1 MPQAAGRRTE
11 FTEIDVDR
19 LLFDPGNPRFGGK
32 SKQYSLSEIERE
44 QEKIQKVLEGHP
56 HNALRLV
63 ESFTKNGFIRYEP
76 LVVRKVGGKFVV
88 IEGNRRLAAVRY
100 IIRNPE
106 GSFKKDLI
114 HKLERIPVLV
124 FHEAKDQSHIE
135 DMRVYLGVH
144 HLFGFKDWPAESKAV
159 FLDEQIN
166 SKEDLERTVD
176 ELGIKKSA
184 VRRYLVPYRMIR
196 KARQH
201 LKGIS
206 DQDFWIL
213 GEALTRSAIPEYI
226 QLEVDPDTLDVEKF
240 DLQKLN
246 KLIDFLYGEL
256 KPDGTRDFASRKL
269 SDTRES
275 SNLARV
281 LSDPR
286 AATKLEKGATVAEA
300 LPLVETPTENV
311 KRLRREL
318 RQMAVIIRSI
328 TSGGSSPAK
337 ELRKKYQEFSK
348 VARRF
353 LKKKCIAQVLHFLNL
368 SVSSFGIRKFAL
380 LPTKTSGPK
389 RKRQPEA
396 DSITFWTV

>member
-1 MPQAAGRRTE
+1 MAQTGAARKTE
-11 FTEIDVDR
+11 FTEIEVDR
-19 LLFDPGNPRFGGK
+19 LLFDPSNPRFGGK
-32 SKQYSLSEIERE
+32 RKEYSLSEIERQ
-44 QEKIQKVLEGHP
+44 QEPIQRILEGHP

-63 ESFTKNGFIRYEP
+63 ESFEKNGFIRYEP
-76 LVVRKVGGKFVV
+76 LVVRQVDSKFAV
-88 IEGNRRLAAVRY
+88 IEGNRRLAAVRH

-106 GSFKKDLI
+106 KTFPEDLI
-114 HKLERIPVLV
+114 QKLKRVPVLV

-144 HLFGFKDWPAESKAV
+144 HLFGFKDWPAGSKAV
-159 FLDEQIN
+159 FLDEQIK
-166 SKEDLERTVD
+166 SRQDLERTVD

-240 DLQKLN
+240 SLQKLN

-256 KPDGTRDFASRKL
+256 KSDGTRDFSSRKL
-269 SDTRES
+269 TDTRES
-275 SNLARV
+275 SDLAKV

-286 AATKLEKGATVAEA
+286 AATKLEKGATLAEA

-311 KRLRREL
+311 KRLRRQL
-318 RQMAVIIRSI
+318 REMAVVIRNI
-328 TSGGSSPAK
+328 TSGGERPAK
-337 ELRKKYQEFSK
+337 ELRRTYREFSK
-348 VARRF
+348 AARNF
-353 LKKKCIAQVLHFLNL
+353 LKTNA
-368 SVSSFGIRKFAL
+368 
-380 LPTKTSGPK
+380 
-389 RKRQPEA
+389 
-396 DSITFWTV
+396 

>member
-1 MPQAAGRRTE
+1 MPQAAARRTE
-11 FTEIDVDR
+11 FTEVDVDR

-32 SKQYSLSEIERE
+32 SKQYSLSEIERKQGE
-44 QEKIQKVLEGHP
+44 IQKVLEGHP

-76 LVVRKVGGKFVV
+76 LVVRQIGGKFVV
-88 IEGNRRLAAVRY
+88 IEGNRRLAAVRH
-100 IIRNPE
+100 ILRNSGNSFEQGLIRKL
-106 GSFKKDLI
+106 KK
-114 HKLERIPVLV
+114 IPVLV

-159 FLDEQIN
+159 FLDEQIK

-184 VRRYLVPYRMIR
+184 VKRYLVPYRMIR

-226 QLEVDPDTLDVEKF
+226 QLEVNPDTLDVENF
-240 DLQKLN
+240 SLQKLN

-256 KPDGTRDFASRKL
+256 KGDGKRDFSSRKL
-269 SDTRES
+269 TDTRES
-275 SNLARV
+275 SDLAKV
-281 LSDPR
+281 LSDPK
-286 AATKLEKGATVAEA
+286 AAAKLEKGATLDEA
-300 LPLVETPTENV
+300 IPLVETPTENV
-311 KRLRREL
+311 KRLREQLRE
-318 RQMAVIIRSI
+318 MAVLVRSI
-328 TSGGSSPAK
+328 TSGRNGLGK
-337 ELRKKYQEFSK
+337 ELRRKYQEFSK
-348 VARRF
+348 ATR
-353 LKKKCIAQVLHFLNL
+353 HFLNTN
-368 SVSSFGIRKFAL
+368 A
-380 LPTKTSGPK
+380 
-389 RKRQPEA
+389 
-396 DSITFWTV
+396 